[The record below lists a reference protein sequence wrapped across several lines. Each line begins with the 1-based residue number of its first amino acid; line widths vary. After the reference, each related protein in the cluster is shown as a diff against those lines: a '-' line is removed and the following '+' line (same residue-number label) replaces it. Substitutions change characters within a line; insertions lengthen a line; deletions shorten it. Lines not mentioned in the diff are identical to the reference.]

1 MIVCIISIAI
11 LLTVV
16 IVMGIGIKNLLIQ
29 NETLE
34 DKLEFYEES
43 FEIIRKKILDT
54 DVELTE
60 LDIRGSFAADDEV
73 GFVFKQIK
81 ELSTELNNTVQTI
94 YESRN

>member
-1 MIVCIISIAI
+1 MIACIITIVI
-11 LLTVV
+11 LLAAI

-29 NETLE
+29 NEALE
-34 DKLEFYEES
+34 DKLEFYEDS
-43 FEIIRKKILDT
+43 FETIRRKILDT
-54 DVELTE
+54 EVELTE

-94 YESRN
+94 YESRD